1 MSGTLDDL
9 IKYRL
14 EKANQT
20 LDDAKKLIACDH
32 PS

>member
-20 LDDAKKLIACDH
+20 LDDAKLLANAE
-32 PS
+32 